1 MAGERV
7 LLIDESAAV
16 QDMAKCAL
24 EEHGYR
30 VTLASNGLAA
40 LSHPDIEQFDLV
52 VVMRTSM
59 GSMALRPPGSSR
71 PTAKHTRFRS
81 SCSCRKIR
89 STRAAVNAPPAH
101 RAGSPSHS
109 PPAQIITKAHES
121 IAEQKLKSLS
131 DQYLEDSAERHMQE
145 LAEHKIQQAVERK
158 IQIIVERAIQSIV
171 SIIDQR
177 AKREVDARVTAL
189 AAEKEQA
196 LVKLTVQ
203 EVARS
208 MIEKLAER
216 KVTEAMEQILVSS
229 TEKTVK
235 RAVDTMLPSMIRERL
250 RESIENTL
258 PREIQTRVEKAATDK
273 AQEIGEGIVVVI
285 QQQAQKIVPLVAK
298 ERLPEIAERAIA
310 AACETK
316 IPQLVLAEA
325 RSGVANELNQ
335 RVRPLMDEMHKDLR
349 RRSLNW
355 ILVAFITMAIFAFA
369 NAFSGPLI
377 NWWSSVQKESTTT
390 TNVAPPRASSGPP
403 PRAAAT
409 PAP

>member
-52 VVMRTSM
+52 VVDANLDGLDGLET
-59 GSMALRPPGSSR
+59 
-71 PTAKHTRFRS
+71 TRFIKTDSETHKIPILLLVPEDSLDQRS
-81 SCSCRKIR
+81 SQR
-89 STRAAVNAPPAH
+89 T
-101 RAGSPSHS
+101 AGAQGWLAKPFT
-109 PPAQIITKAHES
+109 PAQIITKAHES

-335 RVRPLMDEMHKDLR
+335 RVRPLMEEMHKDLR

-355 ILVAFITMAIFAFA
+355 ILVAFITMAVFAFG
-369 NAFSGPLI
+369 NAFSGPLVKWVTDI
-377 NWWSSVQKESTTT
+377 QKEAAAPT
-390 TNVAPPRASSGPP
+390 TNPAPPRSSGPP
-403 PRAAAT
+403 PKAAT
-409 PAP
+409 TP

>member
-40 LSHPDIEQFDLV
+40 LSHPDIETFDLV
-52 VVMRTSM
+52 IIDA
-59 GSMALRPPGSSR
+59 ALDGIDGLE
-71 PTAKHTRFRS
+71 TTRFIKTDS
-81 SCSCRKIR
+81 ETHKIPILLLVPEESVESR
-89 STRAAVNAPPAH
+89 QNQRM
-101 RAGSPSHS
+101 AGAQGWLAKPFT
-109 PPAQIITKAHES
+109 PAQIVTKAHES

-189 AAEKEQA
+189 AAEKEQQ

-216 KVTEAMEQILVSS
+216 KVTEAMEQILVQS

-235 RAVDTMLPSMIRERL
+235 RAVDTMLPGMVRERL

-258 PREIQTRVEKAATDK
+258 PREIQSRVDKAATDK

-285 QQQAQKIVPLVAK
+285 QQQSQKIVPLVAK
-298 ERLPEIAERAIA
+298 ERLPEIAERAVA
-310 AACETK
+310 SACETK

-325 RSGVANELNQ
+325 RAGVANELNQ
-335 RVRPLMDEMHKDLR
+335 RVKPMIDEMYRDIKR
-349 RRSLNW
+349 RTLNW
-355 ILVAFITMAIFAFA
+355 ILLAFVVMFALAMFNIFADPF
-369 NAFSGPLI
+369 
-377 NWWSSVQKESTTT
+377 QKFMAESMKDEGAAA
-390 TNVAPPRASSGPP
+390 APAERRPP
-403 PRAAAT
+403 PASTAK
-409 PAP
+409 P